1 MSLKDIYYQ
10 CWRLGALEAQA
21 GGKIDGKKAIEVSA
35 KYGLTGHV
43 AFQEGYNFIKNLTAI
58 VYFAAKNGGKI

>member
-1 MSLKDIYYQ
+1 MSIKDIYFK

-21 GGKIDGKKAIEVSA
+21 GGKIDGTNAIEVSA

-43 AFQEGYNFIKNLTAI
+43 AFKEGYNFIQSLTAI
-58 VYFAAKNGGKI
+58 IYFVKNNGGEK